1 MATLAFSAAS
11 SHAAGVSVGSS
22 LLIQSLQYSDTY
34 SLTSNGGPPGR
45 PDNVYPVGD
54 PGIQVENSYGNP
66 ARSWQNGL
74 WSLNTDAS
82 TFPGSSYPG
91 GSGAVSA
98 TGITQTGGGWD
109 GAFSFGLTSD
119 FVVQFDSVQAVDRV
133 NIFTGNSGSIFGGM
147 SVFFRQTAHPDFPE
161 IGIFNGAT
169 EYNTGFTSGIASA
182 GQWHNYAVR
191 FAPTEVEFFVDQVSR
206 GVLNLATFQNGS
218 LLGYSNA
225 WVGMGNT
232 GATLSAGFP
241 ISWSDN
247 FQVGTPIP
255 EPSTAALGA
264 TAGLLLARRRRH

>member
-1 MATLAFSAAS
+1 
-11 SHAAGVSVGSS
+11 
-22 LLIQSLQYSDTY
+22 
-34 SLTSNGGPPGR
+34 
-45 PDNVYPVGD
+45 
-54 PGIQVENSYGNP
+54 
-66 ARSWQNGL
+66 
-74 WSLNTDAS
+74 
-82 TFPGSSYPG
+82 
-91 GSGAVSA
+91 
-98 TGITQTGGGWD
+98 
-109 GAFSFGLTSD
+109 
-119 FVVQFDSVQAVDRV
+119 
-133 NIFTGNSGSIFGGM
+133 M